1 MAEPEIVEIDHD
13 LEYLIPEY
21 LDGRHKDVES
31 IRAALADGDFETV
44 RILGHNMKGTGG
56 GYGFDAITTIGAA
69 IQDAAVNGNAD
80 ELEQLAGELADY
92 LGRIE
97 IRYV

>member
-1 MAEPEIVEIDHD
+1 MSDTLIVEIEKD

-21 LDGRHKDVES
+21 LEGRRQDV
-31 IRAALADGDFETV
+31 LAMREGLSGGDFERL

-56 GYGFDAITTIGAA
+56 GYGFNGITDIGAE
-69 IQDAAVNGNAD
+69 IQEAAKEKN
-80 ELEQLAGELADY
+80 AGELERLAGVLQDY
-92 LGRIE
+92 LDRVT